1 MHLRELFLK
10 EDDRA
15 TAVFAFGRFNPP
27 TIGHQ
32 KLIEKVQSMAKQVNG
47 KGFIF
52 LSHKQNNKT
61 DPLSFTDKLG
71 YLQSQFNNGNLEF
84 GNIEANT
91 IIKAL
96 QVIQAQGRTRI
107 VMVAGDDRIVEFQKL
122 LNQYNGKPDKQGN
135 DLYKFDDIQVVSAG
149 QRDPD
154 ADDISGVSASK
165 ARDWALKGQEHE
177 FSKIVM
183 GGDAGKVLYDKIQ
196 DALGVQVAENNKKLY
211 NEDMDSKPIVY
222 LDMDGVLADFF
233 GGVEKLYGV
242 QHWKELSSDKTKDL
256 KQEVINRI
264 SGTDFFATLPT
275 FNSAGELISMVK
287 EFTGGNFSINTS
299 PLRGDNENS
308 TKYKKLWIQ
317 NNIEQPDEI
326 VVTGRKESYAKDKAS
341 GTPNI
346 LIDDRPV
353 NIQRWQGAGGY
364 GILYQANRDSLTKV
378 KQALDQYG
386 KSNQS

>member
-1 MHLRELFLK
+1 MLLKELFLR

-32 KLIEKVQSMAKQVNG
+32 KLIETVLSTAEKANG
-47 KGFIF
+47 KAYLF

-61 DPLSFTDKLG
+61 DPLTFQEKQAYVQQFYPKLAVG
-71 YLQSQFNNGNLEF
+71 DPT
-84 GNIEANT
+84 ANT

-96 QVIQAQGRTRI
+96 QVIQAQGRTRLI
-107 VMVAGDDRIVEFQKL
+107 MVAGSDRVGEFEKL

-135 DLYKFDDIQVVSAG
+135 DLYNFGDIKVVNAG

-154 ADDISGVSASK
+154 DEGISGASASK
-165 ARDWALKGQEHE
+165 ARDWALKGQWHE
-177 FSKIVM
+177 FSKIAM
-183 GGDAGKVLYDKIQ
+183 GGDKSEILYNKIQ

-211 NEDMDSKPIVY
+211 NEDMSDGKPIVY

-233 GGVEKLYGV
+233 GGVEKMYGV
-242 QHWKELSSDKTKDL
+242 EHWKQLTSDKTKDL

-264 SGTDFFATLPT
+264 QGTDFFATLPK
-275 FNSAGELISMVK
+275 FDSAGELISMVK
-287 EFTGGNFSINTS
+287 EFTGGKFSINTS
-299 PLRGDNENS
+299 PLRGDHENS

-326 VVTGRKESYAKDKAS
+326 IVTGRKESYAKDKAS

-364 GILYQANRDSLTKV
+364 GILYQANRDPLSKV
-378 KQALDQYG
+378 KQGLDNYG
-386 KSNQS
+386 KQTK